1 MSRNI
6 QKELPGL
13 VTVVTV
19 HYQTPELLRKT
30 VESFQR
36 WYPSIP
42 YLVFDNGSS
51 PDSEKV
57 LRQIEMP
64 GLSEWGQSAE
74 GGAEVHVH
82 REPSNIFHGPALD
95 KAVREMVS
103 TPYVFFLDSDTET
116 QTPGFLEQ
124 AIEQLEQDP
133 SMYAAGRQIRV
144 NRRGFKDPDGFPI
157 LLTPYLLLK
166 TDLYRQFSPF
176 IHHGQPGLKHFYE
189 AQQAGYR
196 LIDFPMHH
204 YIDHLWRGTASKFG
218 YRLGLRGKWDFLMNK
233 LGW

>member
-57 LRQIEMP
+57 LLEIEMP

-74 GGAEVHVH
+74 GGAEVLVH
-82 REPSNIFHGPALD
+82 S
-95 KAVREMVS
+95 
-103 TPYVFFLDSDTET
+103 
-116 QTPGFLEQ
+116 
-124 AIEQLEQDP
+124 
-133 SMYAAGRQIRV
+133 
-144 NRRGFKDPDGFPI
+144 
-157 LLTPYLLLK
+157 
-166 TDLYRQFSPF
+166 
-176 IHHGQPGLKHFYE
+176 
-189 AQQAGYR
+189 
-196 LIDFPMHH
+196 
-204 YIDHLWRGTASKFG
+204 
-218 YRLGLRGKWDFLMNK
+218 
-233 LGW
+233 